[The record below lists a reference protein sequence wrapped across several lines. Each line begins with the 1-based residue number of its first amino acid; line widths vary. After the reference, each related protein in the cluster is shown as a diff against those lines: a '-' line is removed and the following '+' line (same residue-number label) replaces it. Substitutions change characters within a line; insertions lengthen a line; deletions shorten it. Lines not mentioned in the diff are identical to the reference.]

1 MPLVWA
7 GMEEAMAQPEPSPT
21 SASFNIPEDPMDGAA
36 SAITKDMK
44 PMLGFLPPPE
54 RRDAN
59 LLRARK
65 SKGGKKNA
73 MRAAGS

>member
-1 MPLVWA
+1 MPLIWA
-7 GMEEAMAQPEPSPT
+7 GMEEAQQMNQASPT
-21 SASFNIPEDPMDGAA
+21 SASFRIDEDVVEENGAPVA
-36 SAITKDMK
+36 KDLK

-54 RRDAN
+54 RRDAH

-73 MRAAGS
+73 MRAADG

>member
-1 MPLVWA
+1 
-7 GMEEAMAQPEPSPT
+7 MEEAQQAVQASPT
-21 SASFNIPEDPMDGAA
+21 SASFKIEEDQAEEGAA
-36 SAITKDMK
+36 PVMKDLK

-65 SKGGKKNA
+65 SKGGKNA
-73 MRAAGS
+73 GMRAAGG